1 MALKVRTMKLDD
13 ATWERWQAEAKAA
26 GISVAALIA
35 KRMEAGPTVAKAK
48 VKALEA
54 DIVAID
60 KSVARVTKLTGERDA
75 ARDDLAQALSD
86 IERLRATCDVYLDK
100 IKRAD
105 ARIAGLEAG
114 QSSSKLAA
122 KHAVAALRSDPA
134 MKAVVADGGELK
146 PVASVLPVTGTE
158 FPARPVYLRG
168 QTPDKG
174 KGKRS

>member
-35 KRMEAGPTVAKAK
+35 KRMEAGPAVAKAK

-54 DIVAID
+54 DIAALD

-122 KHAVAALRSDPA
+122 KQAVAALRSDPA
-134 MKAVVADGGELK
+134 MRAVVVDGGELK